1 VIEVAFTELTEGG
14 LASARAACQLLGKP
28 RSSHYRRL
36 RPAPPGQLNDGQ
48 TGDRNS
54 DAPDG
59 GQDGGHEGRQSRRR
73 PSNALS
79 DAERARVLDLL
90 RGGRFVDKAPAQVWA
105 TLLDEGVYLC
115 SESTMYRLLRAHGE
129 VRERRRHARHPAKV
143 KPELVAYRPNEVWSW
158 DITKLPGPARGVHY
172 DLYVMLDIYSRYVVG
187 WQVAVT
193 ETGELAE
200 DLIADTI
207 ARLGATPHTIHAD
220 RGSSMTSKPV
230 SVLLADLGITRSHSR
245 PRVSDDNPFS
255 EAQFRTLKYCPAFP
269 ERFGSLA
276 DARAFCEQFFTHY
289 NHVHR
294 HSGIGLHTPASV
306 HFGTA
311 DQIRAHRAR
320 TLADAHTAHPNRFR
334 KPPRPPALPGAAWI
348 NQPAIQTV

>member
-1 VIEVAFTELTEGG
+1 VIDEAFAELRGRG
-14 LASARAACQLLGKP
+14 LTSARAACRLLGKP
-28 RSSHYRRL
+28 RSSHYRRQ
-36 RPAPPGQLNDGQ
+36 RPAPPTEPG
-48 TGDRNS
+48 R
-54 DAPDG
+54 PDG
-59 GQDGGHEGRQSRRR
+59 PRARRR

-79 DAERARVLDLL
+79 EAERARVLEVL
-90 RGGRFVDKAPAQVWA
+90 RSQRFVDKAPAQVWA
-105 TLLDEGVYLC
+105 TLLDEGLYLC
-115 SESTMYRLLRAHGE
+115 SESTMYRLLRGHGE
-129 VRERRRHARHPAKV
+129 VSERRRQARHPAKV
-143 KPELVAYRPNEVWSW
+143 KPELVAYAPNQVWSW
-158 DITKLPGPARGVHY
+158 DITKLAGPARGVYY

-200 DLIADTI
+200 EMIADAV
-207 ARLGATPHTIHAD
+207 ARLGVSPRALHAD

-230 SVLLADLGITRSHSR
+230 ALLLADLGITRSHSR
-245 PRVSDDNPFS
+245 PRVSNDNPFS

-276 DARAFCEQFFTHY
+276 DARAFCERFFNHY

-311 DQIRAHRAR
+311 EQVRRQRAR
-320 TLADAHTAHPNRFR
+320 TLADAHAAHPNRFR
-334 KPPRPPALPGAAWI
+334 RPPKPPKLPGAAWI
-348 NQPAIQTV
+348 NPPDVQTA

>member
-1 VIEVAFTELTEGG
+1 MAFTELTEGG

-36 RPAPPGQLNDGQ
+36 RPAPPGQL
-48 TGDRNS
+48 TRPDRRPEQR
-54 DAPDG
+54 PDG
-59 GQDGGHEGRQSRRR
+59 GQEGRQSRRR

-115 SESTMYRLLRAHGE
+115 SESTMYRLLRARGE
-129 VRERRRHARHPAKV
+129 VRERRRHARHPARV

-158 DITKLPGPARGVHY
+158 DITKLPGPARGVYY

-207 ARLGATPHTIHAD
+207 ARIGATP
-220 RGSSMTSKPV
+220 KP
-230 SVLLADLGITRSHSR
+230 S
-245 PRVSDDNPFS
+245 
-255 EAQFRTLKYCPAFP
+255 
-269 ERFGSLA
+269 
-276 DARAFCEQFFTHY
+276 
-289 NHVHR
+289 
-294 HSGIGLHTPASV
+294 TP
-306 HFGTA
+306 T
-311 DQIRAHRAR
+311 
-320 TLADAHTAHPNRFR
+320 
-334 KPPRPPALPGAAWI
+334 GAAR
-348 NQPAIQTV
+348 